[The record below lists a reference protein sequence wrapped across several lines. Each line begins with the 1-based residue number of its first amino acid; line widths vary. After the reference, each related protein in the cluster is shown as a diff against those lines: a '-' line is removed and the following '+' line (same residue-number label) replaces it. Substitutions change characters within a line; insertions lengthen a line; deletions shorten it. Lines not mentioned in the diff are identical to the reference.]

1 MMLLTYD
8 HGRSCYPARQA
19 RTDNRAQPPIGASRE
34 GTMRGF
40 FRFAV
45 TIFLSAAALAG
56 IIALKTEIYLPHFNQ

>member
-1 MMLLTYD
+1 MTLLSHD
-8 HGRSCYPARQA
+8 HSRSRYPVRQV

-34 GTMRGF
+34 GAMRGF

-45 TIFLSAAALAG
+45 TIVLSTAVLAG